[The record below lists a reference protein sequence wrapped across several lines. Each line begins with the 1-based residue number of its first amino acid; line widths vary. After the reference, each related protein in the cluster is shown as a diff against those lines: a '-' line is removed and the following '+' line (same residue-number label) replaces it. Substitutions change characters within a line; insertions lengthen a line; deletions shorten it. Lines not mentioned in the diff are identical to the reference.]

1 MSNSSQVV
9 LYMAV
14 SADGFIAGVNN
25 ETPWSDAEWEA
36 YREFVKSCDVCL
48 IGSRTYEVMKAS
60 DEFVDGAKY
69 LVVTHDNSIDTGGF
83 EKISIQSADD
93 MPQVSRVGVI
103 GGGELNGSLVALGVI
118 DEIILDVEP
127 VTIGQGKLLFGSH
140 SPSLNLKLLSSKQ
153 IGDSTLQNHYEVLR

>member
-1 MSNSSQVV
+1 MSKVV

-14 SADGFIAGVNN
+14 SIDGFIAGSNN

-60 DEFVDGAKY
+60 DEFVDDVRY
-69 LVVTHDNSIDTGGF
+69 LVVTHNSSIDTGDF
-83 EKISIQSADD
+83 EKLSIKSAND
-93 MPQVSRVGVI
+93 MPKANRIGVI
-103 GGGELNGSLVALGVI
+103 GGGELNGSLAALGVI

-127 VTIGQGKLLFGSH
+127 VTLGQGKQLFGSRN
-140 SPSLNLKLLSSKQ
+140 PKLKLKLLSSKQ
-153 IGDSTLQNHYEVLR
+153 LGYSTLQNHYEVLR

>member
-1 MSNSSQVV
+1 MSKVI

-14 SADGFIAGVNN
+14 SVDGFIAGSNN

-48 IGSRTYEVMKAS
+48 IGSRTYEIMKAS

-69 LVVTHDNSIDTGGF
+69 LVVTHGSSIDTGDF
-83 EKISIQSADD
+83 EKIAIQSTDD
-93 MPQVSRVGVI
+93 MPQVSRVSLI
-103 GGGELNGSLVALGVI
+103 GRRELNGSLAALGVI

-127 VTIGQGKLLFGSH
+127 VTLGQGKLLFGSH
-140 SPSLNLKLLSSKQ
+140 SPNLNLKLLASKQ
-153 IGDSTLQNHYEVLR
+153 IGDSTLQNHYEVLK